1 MWIYL
6 PRPYRYLIEF
16 CYIFIIYV
24 YNILYTYI
32 YILCVFMCIVYI
44 SYSFSNPCAARASL
58 KKKTHTGVSM

>member
-32 YILCVFMCIVYI
+32 YILCIVYII
-44 SYSFSNPCAARASL
+44 SYSFSILRAPRASL
-58 KKKTHTGVSM
+58 KKNTHWCKYVSL